1 MNMYEI
7 LIIAFYS
14 VSLIVG
20 MAMIDVENNYVKF
33 IIVLFGSLSMT
44 VFLNIIEIY
53 AQHWNLFGLVEW
65 LLY

>member
-20 MAMIDVENNYVKF
+20 FSIAIAKNNYVKF
-33 IIVLFGSLSMT
+33 IIVLLGSLSMT
-44 VFLNIIEIY
+44 VFLRIIEIY